1 MSKVF
6 TFKENEPLTSLVK
19 YILSKIDSIEAIL
32 LNGEL
37 GAGKTTLVKQIAA
50 AIGEKEKI
58 ISPTFNNILIHDKLV
73 HIDAYK
79 LRGNLFPYEDYFENK
94 LVIIEWAKNI
104 THSFKNILIINVY
117 LKNNKHVFE
126 VEN

>member
-58 ISPTFNNILIHDKLV
+58 ISPAFNNILIHDKLV

-104 THSFKNILIINVY
+104 IHNFKSILIINVY

>member
-19 YILSKIDSIEAIL
+19 YILSRIDSIEAIL

-117 LKNNKHVFE
+117 LKNNRHVFE

>member
-1 MSKVF
+1 M
-6 TFKENEPLTSLVK
+6 
-19 YILSKIDSIEAIL
+19 
-32 LNGEL
+32 NGEL
-37 GAGKTTLVKQIAA
+37 GAGKTTLVKQIAI

-79 LRGNLFPYEDYFENK
+79 LKGNLFPYEDYFEDK

-104 THSFKNILIINVY
+104 THNFKNILTINVY
-117 LKNNKHVFE
+117 LENNKHVFE

>member
-19 YILSKIDSIEAIL
+19 YILSRIDSIEAIL

-58 ISPTFNNILIHDKLV
+58 IHLHLTIF
-73 HIDAYK
+73 
-79 LRGNLFPYEDYFENK
+79 
-94 LVIIEWAKNI
+94 
-104 THSFKNILIINVY
+104 
-117 LKNNKHVFE
+117 
-126 VEN
+126 

>member
-37 GAGKTTLVKQIAA
+37 GTGKTTLVKQIAA

-104 THSFKNILIINVY
+104 THNFKSILIINVY
-117 LKNNKHVFE
+117 LKDNKHVFE

>member
-19 YILSKIDSIEAIL
+19 YILSRIDSIEAIL

-37 GAGKTTLVKQIAA
+37 GAGKTTLVKQIAI

-79 LRGNLFPYEDYFENK
+79 LKGNLFPYEDYFEDK

-104 THSFKNILIINVY
+104 THNFKNILTINVY
-117 LKNNKHVFE
+117 LENNKHVFE

>member
-19 YILSKIDSIEAIL
+19 YILSRIDSIEAIL

>member
-19 YILSKIDSIEAIL
+19 YILSRIDSIEAIL

-37 GAGKTTLVKQIAA
+37 GAGKTTLVKQIAI
-50 AIGEKEKI
+50 AIGEKEK

-79 LRGNLFPYEDYFENK
+79 LKGNLFPYEDYFEDK

-104 THSFKNILIINVY
+104 THNFKNILTINVY
-117 LKNNKHVFE
+117 LENNKHVFE

>member
-6 TFKENEPLTSLVK
+6 IFKENEPLTSLVK
-19 YILSKIDSIEAIL
+19 YILSRIDSIEAIL

-37 GAGKTTLVKQIAA
+37 GAGKTTLVKQIAI

-79 LRGNLFPYEDYFENK
+79 LKGNLFPYEDYFEDK

-104 THSFKNILIINVY
+104 THNFKNILTINVY
-117 LKNNKHVFE
+117 LENNKHVFE

>member
-37 GAGKTTLVKQIAA
+37 GAGKTTLVKQIAI

-79 LRGNLFPYEDYFENK
+79 LKGNLFPYEDYFEDK

-104 THSFKNILIINVY
+104 THNFKNILTINVY
-117 LKNNKHVFE
+117 LENNKHVFE

>member
-19 YILSKIDSIEAIL
+19 YILSRIDSIEAIL

-37 GAGKTTLVKQIAA
+37 GAGKTTLVKQIAI

-104 THSFKNILIINVY
+104 THNFKNILTINVY
-117 LKNNKHVFE
+117 LENNKHVFE